1 MKETMTVGKAR
12 LTAFFDAATFVE
24 LNAHMRRPSDAD
36 ATEGVVCGYGALD
49 GRLVFAFA
57 QDASAM
63 KGALDGRH
71 ADKIAAL
78 YAKAMTVGAPVV
90 GFFDCAGAVVFEG
103 AAALSGYGKL
113 LATVTSASG
122 VIPQIAVIDGVCA
135 GTMAAV
141 AALFDFTVVSG
152 ESKLYVGSPTQLGE
166 AVATADYA
174 MENGNAALQAESKE
188 AAAATARTLISYL
201 PDHCKSGVPVLA
213 GDDANRAV
221 ALADRTDAATALS
234 AVVDAGSLLSLNEGI
249 APSVKT
255 GLARMGGAPVAVLAA
270 DGELTVAAL
279 SKMRKLISFA
289 DSFGMPVVS
298 LVNCTGVATSA
309 EDEPRLAAALADLAH
324 VLAKSCAPRVTAIVG
339 AAIGAGF
346 LFGGAK
352 ELGADLV
359 LALPKAEISA
369 LTAPAA
375 VAFLWN
381 DRITAETSRADLE
394 QEWEETNATPESAA
408 STGAIDDIVAPAELR
423 ARLIAALYMLEGKAN
438 GAPERRHA
446 VRPL

>member
-1 MKETMTVGKAR
+1 MKETILAGKAR

-24 LNAHMRRPSDAD
+24 LNAHMRRASDISEN
-36 ATEGVVCGYGALD
+36 EGVVCGYGALD

-71 ADKIAAL
+71 AEKIAAL
-78 YAKAMTVGAPVV
+78 YAKALSVGAPVV

-113 LATVTSASG
+113 LATVASASG

-141 AALFDFTVVSG
+141 AALFDFTVLSN
-152 ESKLYVGSPTQLGE
+152 ESKLYVGSPTQLGD
-166 AVATADYA
+166 AVATAAYA
-174 MENGNAALQAESKE
+174 AEKRGVALVADDTAQAV
-188 AAAATARTLISYL
+188 RTLLSYL
-201 PDHCKSGVPVLA
+201 PDHCASGAPNTAL
-213 GDDANRAV
+213 DDANRAV
-221 ALADRTDAATALS
+221 ALADYTDAATALN
-234 AVVDAGSLLSLNEGI
+234 AVVDQGTLLALYEGI
-249 APSVKT
+249 APNVKI
-255 GLARMGGAPVAVLAA
+255 GLARMGGAPAAVLAI

-279 SKMRKLISFA
+279 SKMRNLVSFA
-289 DSFGMPVVS
+289 DAFALPVMS
-298 LVNCTGVATSA
+298 LVNCEGLATSA
-309 EDEPRLAAALADLAH
+309 EDEPRLAAAMADLAL
-324 VLAKSCAPRVTAIVG
+324 VLAKSTAPRVTAIVG

-359 LALPKAEISA
+359 LALPGAEIAA

-381 DRITAETSRADLE
+381 DRITGEISRADLE
-394 QEWEETNATPESAA
+394 KEWTRTVATPENAA
-408 STGAIDDIVAPAELR
+408 ATGAIDDIVAPAELR

-438 GAPERRHA
+438 GAPVRRHA
-446 VRPL
+446 VRPM